1 MRRRRFGRLVAIP
14 TRVCVAL
21 ALLLD
26 IPQQLE
32 LGGRTTEIL
41 TSWRARL
48 VTIVRHESASDA
60 AVVTRA
66 AAHAV
71 TGVVWLATLS
81 LPYAESVEP
90 QPEP

>member
-1 MRRRRFGRLVAIP
+1 MTRRRFGRLVTIP

-32 LGGRTTEIL
+32 LGGRTAEIL

-48 VTIVRHESASDA
+48 VAIVHHEPANNTA
-60 AVVTRA
+60 IVTRA
-66 AAHAV
+66 AAQAV

>member
-32 LGGRTTEIL
+32 LGGRTSEIL
-41 TSWRARL
+41 TSWRARFA
-48 VTIVRHESASDA
+48 TIVRHQPANDTT
-60 AVVTRA
+60 VVTRA
-66 AAHAV
+66 AAQAV